1 MYMPIAISVQDL
13 REAVIKILKNKYDQ
27 EAFEKINIPSIEWIR
42 LQFQPKN
49 PYAKNAIQYTG

>member
-1 MYMPIAISVQDL
+1 MYMPIAISVRDL

-42 LQFQPKN
+42 LQF
-49 PYAKNAIQYTG
+49 